1 MRKPFVAALII
12 AAAFTLGSAQES
24 TTTQVSTTPAANT
37 QDTDAALKMGHAPAQ
52 TDGIGRAV
60 VVVQD
65 ETGNPVKG
73 VYAHLESI
81 WGGDH
86 FCESWNWTNDKGI
99 APLNPLHMG
108 KLKLKLK
115 AKGYKNQQVTVD
127 ASSLGEPVRVTMY
140 KK

>member
-1 MRKPFVAALII
+1 MRKLFAAALII
-12 AAAFTLGSAQES
+12 AAAFTLGIAQENTTTQAS
-24 TTTQVSTTPAANT
+24 TTTAATT
-37 QDTDAALKMGHAPAQ
+37 QETDAALKMGHAPAQ

-65 ETGNPVKG
+65 EAGNPVKG
-73 VYAHLESI
+73 VYAHLESV
-81 WGGDH
+81 WGGDN

-115 AKGYKNQQVTVD
+115 AKGYKNQQVIVD
-127 ASSLGEPVRVTMY
+127 AKSLGEPVRVTMY

>member
-1 MRKPFVAALII
+1 MRKLFIAALII
-12 AAAFTLGSAQES
+12 AATFSLGLAQQDS
-24 TTTQVSTTPAANT
+24 TATTT
-37 QDTDAALKMGHAPAQ
+37 QDTDAALKMGHAPAH

-60 VVVQD
+60 VVVND
-65 ETGNPVKG
+65 EAGNPVKG
-73 VYAHLESI
+73 VYAHLESL
-81 WGGDH
+81 WGGDN

-115 AKGYKNQQVTVD
+115 AKGYRTQEVTVD
-127 ASSLGEPVRVTMY
+127 PSTLGEPVHVTMR

>member
-1 MRKPFVAALII
+1 MRKLSVAALII
-12 AAAFTLGSAQES
+12 AAAFSLGLAQQDS
-24 TTTQVSTTPAANT
+24 TTQTSTTPVATT
-37 QDTDAALKMGHAPAQ
+37 QDTDPALKMGHAPAQ
-52 TDGIGRAV
+52 PDGIGRAV

-65 ETGNPVKG
+65 EAGNPIKG
-73 VYAHLESI
+73 VYAHLESL
-81 WGGDH
+81 WGGDE

-115 AKGYKNQQVTVD
+115 AKGYRTQEVKVD